1 MEQNSVESDDQMDDN
16 LLEPLSDVSFSER
29 EETFSSVPAK
39 VVVLQNAGAS
49 DKDPNSSLPDARAK
63 MLHLQRIQHGG
74 SGSGSGGGGRSS
86 GGSGSSSSDPTKISV
101 TEFQSLLKDT
111 RAEVRSAAASKVTE
125 FCANLDKTDQLHIV
139 MTTILPCVKD
149 LVSDPNQDV
158 RSALASVIM
167 GLSPILGVSHTVEHL
182 LPLVSIQLE
191 DECPNVQLNIIS
203 NLDCVYNVIEVQ
215 QLCQVSVNDQYRE
228 YIAIESFIVYTYN

>member
-1 MEQNSVESDDQMDDN
+1 MEQNSVER
-16 LLEPLSDVSFSER
+16 EVSFSER
-29 EETFSSVPAK
+29 EETFSPVLAK

-74 SGSGSGGGGRSS
+74 SGSGGGG
-86 GGSGSSSSDPTKISV
+86 SSSDPAKISV
-101 TEFQSLLKDT
+101 TDFRSLLKDT
-111 RAEVRSAAASKVTE
+111 RAKVRSAAASKVTE
-125 FCANLDKTDQLHIV
+125 FCDNLDKTDQLQII
-139 MTTILPCVKD
+139 MTSILPCVKD

-182 LPLVSIQLE
+182 LPLFSIQLE

-203 NLDCVYNVIEVQ
+203 NLDCLYNVIEVQ
-215 QLCQVSVNDQYRE
+215 QLWPVSVNDQYRE
-228 YIAIESFIVYTYN
+228 YIAIKSFIVYAFN

>member
-1 MEQNSVESDDQMDDN
+1 MEQNSVE
-16 LLEPLSDVSFSER
+16 SDVSFSER
-29 EETFSSVPAK
+29 EETISPVLAK

-74 SGSGSGGGGRSS
+74 SGSGGGG
-86 GGSGSSSSDPTKISV
+86 SSSDPAKISV
-101 TEFQSLLKDT
+101 TDFRSLLKDT
-111 RAEVRSAAASKVTE
+111 RAKVRSAAASKVTE
-125 FCANLDKTDQLHIV
+125 FCDNLDKTDQLQII
-139 MTTILPCVKD
+139 MTSILPCVKD

-182 LPLVSIQLE
+182 LPLFSIQLE

-203 NLDCVYNVIEVQ
+203 NLDCVYNVIGVQ
-215 QLCQVSVNDQYRE
+215 QLWPVSVNDQYRE
-228 YIAIESFIVYTYN
+228 YIAIKSIIVYTYN